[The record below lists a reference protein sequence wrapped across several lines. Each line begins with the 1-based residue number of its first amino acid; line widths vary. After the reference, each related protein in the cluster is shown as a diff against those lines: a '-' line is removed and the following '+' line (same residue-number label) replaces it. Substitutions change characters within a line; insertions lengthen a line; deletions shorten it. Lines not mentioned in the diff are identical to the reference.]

1 MLPSLSFLSVGGG
14 VLSITTSLMVIA
26 FIMALWVLALIIL
39 HPLHALIFVISAA
52 IEYFIYNFFFF
63 DIWQNLL
70 IFLSIYLLIF
80 GLYNLFIRRLIP
92 LPKSKIEQLVKLS
105 ELYDAE
111 KIDAEEF
118 KKAKKI
124 LLKL

>member
-1 MLPSLSFLSVGGG
+1 MLPSLSFLSMGSG
-14 VLSITTSLMVIA
+14 VLSITTSLLLVA
-26 FIMALWVLALIIL
+26 LIMALWVLALIIL

>member
-1 MLPSLSFLSVGGG
+1 MLPSLSFLSMGSG
-14 VLSITTSLMVIA
+14 VLSITTSLMLIA

-92 LPKSKIEQLVKLS
+92 LPKSKIEQLIKLS

>member
-1 MLPSLSFLSVGGG
+1 MLPSLSFLSMGGG
-14 VLSITTSLMVIA
+14 VLSITTSLMLIA